1 MKKPLRM
8 LLVVVSSLAFVAV
21 AAVLLAWWLVD
32 TDQVG
37 ERLETGLAEALDMD
51 VHIDHSPR
59 FGLLRG
65 ASITLTDL
73 EMSREGQVIA
83 RIETVRVH
91 LDLSSLLTGDVR
103 PTELHLHRP
112 EFAIERV
119 SPGVFNIHHPEAERE
134 ALEPLALRQVRVTDA
149 RLGYLDRASELEWQF
164 EDCDLDLRDLS
175 HAGGELQQ
183 ALATL
188 AANGDLQCTSLSQD
202 QFAVTG
208 LSAEF
213 HGDNGWF
220 ELDPISATAFEGK
233 LSGRLKAD
241 LSSSPPEFSV
251 ASSISQFEIGAFMA
265 MLAPDQVTAGTM
277 ELDLDLSA
285 QGRTWQDVRNS
296 ATGSVNLT
304 SGQLVLEGYDLDEEL
319 DDYSDTQRFNLIDV
333 GAVFL
338 AGPIGLVASRGYAF
352 TGMLEGSGGSTQIDQ
367 MVSEW
372 TIDSGVAQ
380 ARDVAFRT
388 LKNRLAL
395 SGALD
400 FTDYHFRDLK
410 VAVLDREGCSI
421 VEQRITGPFREPEV
435 EQPNFL
441 VTVAGPLLDLIERGV
456 QAITD
461 EDCEAFYTGSMAH
474 P

>member
-1 MKKPLRM
+1 MKRPFCI
-8 LLVVVSSLAFVAV
+8 LLVVVSSLAVVAV

-32 TDQVG
+32 TDQVA
-37 ERLETGLAEALDMD
+37 EQLEVGLGEALDMD
-51 VHIDHSPR
+51 VQIGEPPR

-65 ASITLTDL
+65 ASVTLADL
-73 EMSREGQVIA
+73 EMSRDGQVIA
-83 RIETVRVH
+83 RVESVHVH
-91 LDLSSLLTGDVR
+91 LALSSLLTGDVR

-112 EFAIERV
+112 EFSIERI
-119 SPGVFNIHHPEAERE
+119 SPGVFNIQLPEAKRE
-134 ALEPLALRQVRVTDA
+134 VFEQLSLRRVRLSDA
-149 RLGYLDRASELEWQF
+149 RLNYLDRESELDWQF
-164 EDCDLDLRDLS
+164 DDCDLDLHNLS

-188 AANGDLQCTSLSQD
+188 AANGDLQCANLSQE

-213 HGDNGWF
+213 HGDNGLF
-220 ELDPISATAFEGK
+220 KLDPISAIAFEGR

-241 LSSSPPEFSV
+241 LSTSPPEFSV
-251 ASSISQFEIGAFMA
+251 VSSISQFEIGAFMA
-265 MLAPDQVTAGTM
+265 MLAPEQVTTGQM
-277 ELDLDLSA
+277 ELDLDLGA
-285 QGRTWQDVRNS
+285 HGTTWQDVRNS
-296 ATGSVNLT
+296 ATGSISLT
-304 SGQLVLEGYDLDEEL
+304 SGELVLEGYDLDQEL

-352 TGMLEGSGGSTQIDQ
+352 TGMLEGSGGSTQIHQ

-372 TIDSGVAQ
+372 TIESGVAQ
-380 ARDVAFRT
+380 AHDVAFRT
-388 LKNRLAL
+388 LENRLAL
-395 SGALD
+395 SGSLD
-400 FTDYHFRDLK
+400 FTDYHFKDLK
-410 VAVLDREGCSI
+410 VAVLDREGCSV

-435 EQPNFL
+435 KQPNFL
-441 VTVAGPLLDLIERGV
+441 ITVAGPLLDIIESGA

-461 EDCEAFYTGSMAH
+461 EDCEAFYTGSIAH